1 MRRLAAMALAAAG
14 LGAFPAAA
22 PARLYQAQSV
32 LPPGQSGFVSVTGLP
47 SGTGSPHLTDQT
59 PLFLDYKFKS
69 ALFDQPG
76 EEATPREGVRIVR
89 DAYGVPAIH
98 GASDYLGWWGVG
110 YAVAQDR
117 LFQLELFKR
126 ATSGRL
132 AEILGPSFL
141 EDDIVARRDYYTTPE
156 LQAMAARIPRPLYAR
171 AEAYRDGVNTWIAEV
186 RRDPSKLPGE
196 FPALGVQLEDWQLED
211 TLRVGVFLARTVPS
225 GDGLELDNA
234 HALRSVGPRAFNRLL
249 PLRTPRR
256 IATVPRSEGLF
267 PAQPGRTRRQERRAF
282 ARSRRFLA
290 RLALPP
296 LEPEEPE
303 GSAAAASR
311 PIIPTGG
318 SYMWAISKAR
328 YDRRG
333 RLRRPGP
340 AYLFNGPQL
349 GYSIPELFVEF
360 ELHSPVQR
368 VRGVSAAG
376 IPLVGIGHNGRVA
389 WGFTSGLSD
398 EDDLYTESL
407 AGQESYRFRGAV
419 RQMDCRDETFTIRTP
434 PTDLPDA
441 LQELIGGRPTAPVGS
456 HTERICRTHHGPVQ
470 ARADGVA
477 FARRYAIWGREL
489 ETIVGLSALNDARSV
504 REIDRAMRQVTWNEN
519 VMAIDDRGNIGYW
532 HPGLHPLRPRG
543 FDERLP
549 YPGTGEAEWRGLLPR
564 ARTPRAINPPRRYLF
579 NWNNVPSLGWTN
591 ADGESRERLSGPYH
605 RSGWLARLVRRVARS
620 ATHEK
625 SRGIDFPLSTIAQQ
639 RPLFGP
645 RLRAARRGARGRVRD
660 VLSELIR
667 WDGSYHRSDDDGRVD
682 PGVAIWERFKT
693 EAEKLAIGRFG
704 RGGALLSGSTNTS
717 HGFDVANGEAF
728 AMRTLSPRGLRF
740 AARAADG
747 ALTRRFGT
755 SDISRW
761 RDPRRMYE
769 LMAMGAG
776 QHPDIP
782 FFDRGTW
789 LQSVALGP

>member
-1 MRRLAAMALAAAG
+1 VRRIVASVLAGAGLAA
-14 LGAFPAAA
+14 FPTAA
-22 PARLYQAQSV
+22 PARLIQAQSV

-47 SGTGSPHLTDQT
+47 NGTGSPHLTDQT
-59 PLFLDYKFKS
+59 PLFLDYRFKS

-76 EEATPREGVRIVR
+76 EESTPRQGVRIVR
-89 DAYGVPAIH
+89 DAYGVPSIH
-98 GASDYLGWWGVG
+98 GASDYLAWWGVG

-132 AEILGPSFL
+132 AEILGPDYL
-141 EDDIVARRDYYTTPE
+141 EDDVIARRDYYTTPE
-156 LQAMAARIPRPLYAR
+156 LQAMASRIPRPLYAR
-171 AEAYRDGVNTWIAEV
+171 LEAYRDGVNAWIAEV
-186 RRDPSKLPGE
+186 RQDPNKLPGE
-196 FPALGVQLEDWQLED
+196 FPALGVQLEDWQAED
-211 TLRVGVFLARTVPS
+211 SLRVGVFLARTVPS

-234 HALRSVGPRAFNRLL
+234 HALRSVGPRAFDRLL

-256 IATVPRSEGLF
+256 ITTVPRSEGLF
-267 PAQPGRTRRQERRAF
+267 PAQPGRSRRQERRAF

-296 LEPEEPE
+296 LEPEAS
-303 GSAAAASR
+303 GASAADATP

-318 SYMWAISKAR
+318 SYMWAISRAR

-333 RLRRPGP
+333 GLRRPGP

-360 ELHSPVQR
+360 ELESPVQR

-398 EDDLYTESL
+398 EDDLYAESL
-407 AGQESYRFRGAV
+407 TGPESYRFKGAV

-441 LQELIGGRPTAPVGS
+441 LQDLIGGRPRPPAGS
-456 HTERICRTHHGPVQ
+456 HTERICRTLHGPVQ
-470 ARADGVA
+470 ARAEGVA
-477 FARRYAIWGREL
+477 YARRYAIWGREL
-489 ETIVGLSALNDARSV
+489 ETIVGLSALNDADNV

-564 ARTPRAINPPRRYLF
+564 GRTPHAINPTRRYLF
-579 NWNNVPSLGWTN
+579 NWNNMPSRGWTN
-591 ADGESRERLSGPYH
+591 GDGESRERLAGPYH
-605 RSGWLARLVRRVARS
+605 RSGWLARLVGRTARRPTYVRS
-620 ATHEK
+620 
-625 SRGIDFPLSTIAQQ
+625 RNIDFPLSTIAQQ
-639 RPLFGP
+639 RPLFSA
-645 RLRAARRGARGRVRD
+645 RLRAARRNARGRVRD

-667 WDGSYHRSDDDGRVD
+667 WDGSYHRSGSDGRVD
-682 PGVAIWERFKT
+682 PGVAIWEAFKS
-693 EAEKLAIGRFG
+693 EAEKIAIGRLG
-704 RGGALLSGSTNTS
+704 RGGALLSGSIGTS
-717 HGFDVANGEAF
+717 HGYDVVNGEAY
-728 AMRTLSPRGLRF
+728 AMRTLTARRLRA
-740 AARAADG
+740 AARAVDE
-747 ALTRRFGT
+747 ALSRRFGT
-755 SDISRW
+755 SDISAW
-761 RDPRRMYE
+761 RDPRKMYE